1 MKNIP
6 EREEIPRMYLEE
18 KMSTKQI
25 AERVG
30 LSDGAVHSILK
41 SRGVKLRS
49 FKTAWGIRYPDG
61 RYGPLAANWRGGKRL
76 FINKARKKAGGLGY
90 WYVYM
95 PDHPYAS
102 KRGYVM
108 EHRLVMEKHL
118 GRILKPTEFIH
129 HKNGK
134 STDNRIDNL
143 AVVTKKQHSR
153 SHFDACGEVEK
164 LRKENLRLKKLL
176 DEHGIEYPGQ
186 TRLQKRLF

>member
-18 KMSTKQI
+18 KLSTKQI
-25 AERVG
+25 ADRVG
-30 LSDGAVHSILK
+30 LTDGAVHSILRH
-41 SRGVKLRS
+41 RGVQLRS
-49 FKTAWGIRYPDG
+49 VKTAYGVRYPDG
-61 RYGPLAANWRGGKRL
+61 RYGPLASNWHGGRRL
-76 FINKARKKAGGLGY
+76 FINKPRKRANNSGY

-95 PDHPYAS
+95 PDHPYAT
-102 KRGYVM
+102 KDGYVM

-118 GRILKPTEFIH
+118 GRILKPTELVH

-164 LRKENLRLKKLL
+164 LRKEILRLKKSL

-186 TRLQKRLF
+186 TKLQRRLF